1 MPYFIH
7 FYPYISY
14 KVTLHFKSLTIS
26 PHSVAT
32 ALFLPLHH
40 RRRGGQR
47 LEEISFITSTRI
59 PCSFIFSISFTRWPW
74 EELVVRS
81 KYFLLIS
88 PYYVFFFFFCHC
100 SNTITAFH
108 LRKACNRWNWFQ
120 ASEIFGNK
128 CAKTQHFI
136 CKLHLKS
143 QYSVLALILHQQ
155 KFWWI
160 ILLIIIWNK
169 FWTIYSFQLFYSFE
183 SWPSGFTEIRRSLLT
198 LSWPYKLVRLLKNT
212 H

>member
-1 MPYFIH
+1 MVVSQWLAATEVSLPAASKTFTKTYFIPYYSKMPYFIH

-88 PYYVFFFFFCHC
+88 PYYVFFFFLSLFKHNY
-100 SNTITAFH
+100 SI
-108 LRKACNRWNWFQ
+108 
-120 ASEIFGNK
+120 SS
-128 CAKTQHFI
+128 TQG
-136 CKLHLKS
+136 L
-143 QYSVLALILHQQ
+143 
-155 KFWWI
+155 
-160 ILLIIIWNK
+160 
-169 FWTIYSFQLFYSFE
+169 
-183 SWPSGFTEIRRSLLT
+183 
-198 LSWPYKLVRLLKNT
+198 
-212 H
+212 